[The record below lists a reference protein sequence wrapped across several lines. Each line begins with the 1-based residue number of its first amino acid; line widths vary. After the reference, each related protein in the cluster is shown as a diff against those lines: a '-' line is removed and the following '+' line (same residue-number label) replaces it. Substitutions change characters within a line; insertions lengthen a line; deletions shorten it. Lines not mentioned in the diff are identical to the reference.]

1 MSVIQ
6 NFSDT
11 YEILDKLGEGAGGI
25 VYKAYHKRLRQEV
38 VIKQHRRSAVS
49 LTGSRRE
56 VDILKNL
63 HHSYLPQV
71 LDFFEI
77 DGDVYTVMSYVP
89 GKSFAQLLA
98 EGYRFTPKELIRWG
112 MQICSALNYLHSQNP
127 PVIHC
132 DIKPANIMLTP
143 RGDICLIDF
152 NISFYLGDTAVLGYT
167 NGYTSPEQYI
177 MALSHESGQ
186 NEAGDVHIDERTD
199 IYSVGATLYHLAVGQ
214 KVGDYRER
222 INAEYLAQF
231 TGDSFAQVIERA
243 LRIDP
248 AQRYQSAYDMF
259 RALENI
265 PKKDRRYL
273 RLLHRQTAVRI
284 VLVVLLAGFIV
295 LGGYGIS
302 RIKSERVDAYNGLV
316 EEQIS
321 LIEAGDY
328 EGQEQVF
335 EEASE
340 LLPSSLESYYQNAYS
355 LYKQEKFEDCIS
367 FIDYDICQNEQL
379 DLVQARMADVYY
391 LRADSYF
398 RLEQYEEAADAYED
412 VFRMGTRHTEYYR
425 DYAITLAYA
434 GDEEEAQ
441 KVLQEA
447 IDYGLTEDS
456 VYYAKGEIENALGR
470 QDAALQEFKECISI
484 TDDMEMKTRA
494 YLMMSDI
501 YKEKG
506 SDASRRDV
514 LLEARKELPAEEQLQ
529 VLERLASA
537 DIELADTTGKKEYR
551 EEAIEVLTQIID
563 QGWGTFDTADTLAIQ
578 YEKQGEIEQ
587 ARKTVDQM
595 LETYGE
601 DYRIYMRYAFLEI
614 DTQELKENAQRDY
627 SQFAEYYEK
636 AEELYHEQVKD
647 NNTDAQMQ
655 LLEDVYGQVKE
666 GGWLE

>member
-514 LLEARKELPAEEQLQ
+514 LLEAREELPAEEQLQ

>member
-265 PKKDRRYL
+265 PKKDSRYL
-273 RLLHRQTAVRI
+273 SLLHRQTAVRI

-398 RLEQYEEAADAYED
+398 RLEQYEEAAGAYED

-494 YLMMSDI
+494 YLMLSDI
-501 YKEKG
+501 YKAKG
-506 SDASRRDV
+506 SGASRREV
-514 LLEARKELPAEEQLQ
+514 LLEAREELPAEEQLQ

>member
-265 PKKDRRYL
+265 PKKDSRYL
-273 RLLHRQTAVRI
+273 SLLHRQTAVRI
-284 VLVVLLAGFIV
+284 VLVVLLAVFIV

-367 FIDYDICQNEQL
+367 FIDYNICQNEQL

-514 LLEARKELPAEEQLQ
+514 LLEAREELPAEEQLQ

>member
-248 AQRYQSAYDMF
+248 AQRYQFAYDMF

-265 PKKDRRYL
+265 PKKDSRYL
-273 RLLHRQTAVRI
+273 SLLHRQTAVRI

-456 VYYAKGEIENALGR
+456 VYYAKGEIENSLGR

>member
-89 GKSFAQLLA
+89 GKSFVQLLA

-231 TGDSFAQVIERA
+231 TDDSFAQVIERA

-273 RLLHRQTAVRI
+273 RLLHRQTAVR
-284 VLVVLLAGFIV
+284 VALVVFLAGFIV

-398 RLEQYEEAADAYED
+398 RLEQYEKAADAYED

>member
-265 PKKDRRYL
+265 PKKDSRYL
-273 RLLHRQTAVRI
+273 SLLHRQTAVRF

-367 FIDYDICQNEQL
+367 FIDYNICQNEQL

-514 LLEARKELPAEEQLQ
+514 LLEAREELPAEEQLQ